1 MKNFTLLS
9 LLLLLFALPAMAQ
22 KTVTGTVIG
31 EDGEGLIGVN
41 VIETGTTNGMI
52 TDIDGKYSITV
63 ADNASI
69 EFSMIGYSTS
79 IVKVG
84 NQTTINVTLDEGVAL
99 DEMVVTALGIERSKK
114 SLGYSVTEVSGEDFT
129 EAREINV
136 ASSLSG
142 KVAGVNVSRTSTGPA
157 GSTRIVIRGNSS
169 ISGNNQPLYVV
180 DGVPIDNSNLGS
192 AGMWGGQDWGDGIQ
206 SINPDDIE
214 TMSVLKGNTAAA
226 LYGFRAANGVIL
238 ITTKSGKGKGKGIG
252 IEFNSNFVGESVLDF
267 RDFQTQFGHG
277 ANGLKPTTEADA
289 IANGLISWGGRLDG
303 SNVLQFDGVSRP
315 YSDVGSNLDRFYRT
329 GSTFTNTLSFTGG
342 NEDFN
347 FRASASNLDNKG
359 IVPNS
364 GLTRRNFTLKANARL
379 GEKWNA
385 TMSGTYIN
393 ENVQNRPRLSD
404 SPGNANY
411 TVWTLPASINVDNL
425 KGDPNKLGA
434 DPATGEE
441 FKFNDNNFVTNPWW
455 AAEQFEANNTRNR
468 LLGNFQLRYDI
479 LDDLYIQGRAGVDT
493 WFDRRRNLTP
503 YGTAYS
509 PRGQL
514 SEEQRT
520 FQELNLELILGYNK
534 QISENVSLN
543 LIAGGNQL
551 RNGIETLSA
560 GGSNFNVPFLHTVRN
575 LANQSP
581 GYGISEF
588 QVNSVFGQAEV
599 GLFNALYITGTVR
612 NDWFSTL
619 TKATGDSDNSKL
631 YGSAGVSLVLSDVVD
646 LPDFI
651 SFAKVRGSWAEVGGA
666 TNPYQLSLNYAIF
679 GQGHLG
685 NPLGGINN
693 GSVPNANLVPSTS
706 TETEFGLDLRLLE
719 GRLGVDFAYYNR
731 STINDILSA
740 TISSTSG
747 YGSKSVNVGEITNK
761 GVELLITATPVQTQ
775 DMRWDVSFNFA
786 NNQNEVAALLTPEND
801 GEDVRVDESRTR
813 NAYIHHVEGL
823 PYSQIA
829 GFGYARD
836 ASGNIQYDD
845 NGYPQQGDF
854 QFFGT
859 GVHPTTMGL
868 NNSVSYKNLTLSF
881 LIDMQTG
888 AKIYAATNRYGY
900 SQGLHQNTLQGRD
913 GGALLYGTTIAS
925 DQVDD
930 YYGRIAGNI
939 TEEFVEDADFI
950 KLRQVV
956 LAYKLPAA
964 IVNKL
969 PVAGVSLSL
978 TARNLA
984 LLWSKVD
991 NIDPEST
998 YSAGNAQGLEMFGVP
1013 QTRSYGVNLNVKF

>member
-31 EDGEGLIGVN
+31 DDGEGLIGATVLE
-41 VIETGTTNGMI
+41 VGTSNGTI
-52 TDIDGKYSITV
+52 TDIDGKYSISV
-63 ADNASI
+63 ANDAAL
-69 EFSMIGYSTS
+69 EFSMTGYTTRR
-79 IVKVG
+79 ITVG
-84 NQTTINVTLDEGVAL
+84 NQTMINTTLEAGVAL
-99 DEMVVTALGIERSKK
+99 DEIVVTALGIERDKK
-114 SLGYSVTEVSGEDFT
+114 ALGYSVTEVSGEDFT

-136 ASSLSG
+136 ANSLSG
-142 KVAGVNVSRTSTGPA
+142 KVAGVNVSSTATGSG
-157 GSTRIVIRGNSS
+157 GSTRVIIRGNSS

-214 TMSVLKGNTAAA
+214 TMTVLKGNTAAA

-252 IEFNSNFVGESVLDF
+252 IEFNSNIVAESLLDF

-277 ANGLKPTTEADA
+277 ANGMRPMDQADA
-289 IANGLISWGGRLDG
+289 IQNGLVSWGSRLDG
-303 SNVLQFDGVSRP
+303 SNVVQFDGVSRP

-342 NEDFN
+342 NEEFN

-359 IVPNS
+359 IIPNS
-364 GLTRRNFTLKANARL
+364 GLTRRNFTLKANAKL
-379 GEKWNA
+379 GERWNA
-385 TMSGTYIN
+385 TMSGTYVN
-393 ENVQNRPRLSD
+393 ESVENRPRLSD

-411 TVWTLPASINVDNL
+411 TVWTLPASIDVDNL

-434 DPATGEE
+434 DTDGTEL
-441 FKFNDNNFVTNPWW
+441 KFNDNNFVTNPWW
-455 AAEQFEANNTRNR
+455 AANQFEASNTRNR
-468 LLGNFQLRYDI
+468 LIGNFQLRYDI
-479 LDDLYIQGRAGVDT
+479 LDDLYIQGRAGLDT

-514 SEEQRT
+514 SEDSRT

-534 QISENVSLN
+534 QITEDISLN

-551 RNGIETLSA
+551 RNGNERVTAS
-560 GGSNFNVPFLHTVRN
+560 GSNFNVPFLHTIRN
-575 LANQSP
+575 LANQAP
-581 GYGISEF
+581 GYAISEF
-588 QVNSVFGQAEV
+588 QVNSVFGQAEI
-599 GLFNALYITGTVR
+599 GFWNALYLTGTVR
-612 NDWFSTL
+612 QDWFSTL
-619 TKATGDSDNSKL
+619 TNAAGDSDNSKL
-631 YGSAGVSLVLSDVVD
+631 YGSAGASLVLSDVVD

-651 SFAKVRGSWAEVGGA
+651 SFAKVRGSWAQVGGA
-666 TNPYQLSLNYAIF
+666 TNPYQLALNYGIF

-706 TETEFGLDLRLLE
+706 VETEFGLDVRLFE
-719 GRLGVDFAYYNR
+719 GRLGIDAAYYDR
-731 STINDILSA
+731 TTTDDILSA
-740 TISSTSG
+740 TISGTSG
-747 YGSKSVNVGEITNK
+747 YGSKSVNVGELTNR
-761 GVELLITATPVQTQ
+761 GIELLISATPVTSQNF
-775 DMRWDVSFNFA
+775 RWETSLNFA
-786 NNQNEVAALLTPEND
+786 HNVNNVAALLTPEDD
-801 GEDVRVDESRTR
+801 GEDIRVSESRTR

-823 PYSQIA
+823 PYSQVA

-836 ASGNIQYDD
+836 GAGNIQYDD

-859 GVHPTTMGL
+859 GVHPTTMGW

-881 LIDMQTG
+881 LFDMQSG
-888 AKIYAATNRYGY
+888 GVIYAATNRYAY
-900 SQGLHQNTLQGRD
+900 SSGTHQNTLQGRD
-913 GGALLYGTTIAS
+913 GGALLYGTTIAA

-930 YYGRIAGNI
+930 YYGRIASNI

-956 LAYKLPAA
+956 MAYKLPQT

-969 PVAGVSLSL
+969 PVAGVSVSL

-984 LLWSKVD
+984 LIWSKVD

-998 YSAGNAQGLEMFGVP
+998 YTAGNAQGLEMFGVP
-1013 QTRSYGVNLNVKF
+1013 QTRTFGVNLNVKF